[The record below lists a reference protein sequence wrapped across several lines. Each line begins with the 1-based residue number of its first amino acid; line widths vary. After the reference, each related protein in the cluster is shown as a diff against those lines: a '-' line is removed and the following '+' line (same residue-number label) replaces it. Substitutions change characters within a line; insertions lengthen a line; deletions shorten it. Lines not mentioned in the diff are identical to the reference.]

1 MKSIFKIATAVLAL
15 ASLTVV
21 TTQAVAGQ
29 GRVELRV
36 DDGYYAAPVYVAPR
50 VVYAEPAPGYRYRHE
65 RAWREHEW
73 RERQRREYWRER
85 NEWRAQQWRE
95 RRDRDRWEDRRDF
108 DRDHYGERW

>member
-15 ASLTVV
+15 TGLTAV
-21 TTQAVAGQ
+21 TTPAVAGQ

-36 DDGYYAAPVYVAPR
+36 DDGYYAAPLYVAPR
-50 VVYAEPAPGYRYRHE
+50 VVYEAPAPDYRYRQD
-65 RAWREHEW
+65 RAWRDHEW

-95 RRDRDRWEDRRDF
+95 HRDRDRWDGRRDF
-108 DRDHYGERW
+108 YDGRR